1 MLYQKIMATF
11 AFEFSRSLT
20 TSRIATSLVLALFA
34 PVMLSLI
41 GMTIN
46 IDNTRQQ
53 IPFPLIVLGIFH
65 LLAIFLAV
73 LLWATPVVFSELEA
87 KTWTYLAIRPHG
99 KLSSTLG
106 KYLNAV
112 FWATS
117 TASVSLTLS
126 CLIISRFRWDPR
138 QLQPPNATSSPAMQE
153 WMEILTHSSQ
163 PVIVWYSI
171 LPALLLGALALSSI
185 FIHIGLIT
193 HKRGMVFALIYAVI
207 ETIFA
212 FLPAVVRNFTVGYHL
227 RNIAMKT
234 ARFSPPPDIDEQV
247 LLSENSILFHI
258 LVLLVITLVHLGAAI
273 YWLHSREYITAEES

>member
-46 IDNTRQQ
+46 IENTRQQ

-73 LLWATPVVFSELEA
+73 LLWATPVVFSELEG

-117 TASVSLTLS
+117 TASVSFMASEKFLVDWVTSITFRKSSS
-126 CLIISRFRWDPR
+126 CSWVASWVAPHG
-138 QLQPPNATSSPAMQE
+138 S
-153 WMEILTHSSQ
+153 
-163 PVIVWYSI
+163 
-171 LPALLLGALALSSI
+171 
-185 FIHIGLIT
+185 
-193 HKRGMVFALIYAVI
+193 
-207 ETIFA
+207 
-212 FLPAVVRNFTVGYHL
+212 
-227 RNIAMKT
+227 
-234 ARFSPPPDIDEQV
+234 
-247 LLSENSILFHI
+247 
-258 LVLLVITLVHLGAAI
+258 
-273 YWLHSREYITAEES
+273 